1 MASKI
6 IVVAFILVAVAHAV
20 PIAPA
25 KPVPENNLA
34 TTLNTGAVRAIE
46 LLQSQGMDDSACRSE
61 AQLIINGII
70 HQCNSSQIALNSLT
84 SGEECAILGQE
95 EVSIARETKR
105 VAIERHETAK
115 LAVKTTFSATVTLSS
130 RSFSMLLNEGCDWI
144 QTDEAYLIAKQ
155 HYEAAVSEE
164 SEASVAVNLAT
175 KALEF
180 KIIEAAELKKAC
192 ECQVQTDHVHLWTGA
207 TSRAAASLAA
217 WQQAQRMICVLDSEF
232 NATHKLTKCTYPEPP
247 KHVKPF
253 IVPDAENQVCQ
264 IAPNIVGVCNID
276 SLTGEEYYA
285 LEESTLNKNDH
296 YCYHVK
302 VGSEAIQGHIG
313 QDHTDVAA
321 DGHTCNKENF
331 SRDQEVG
338 THVSKVSDTEQL
350 YTLGTAQYC
359 ESGKARQGQLKI
371 SQDPAVESTT
381 AVAVEKSSCNYDVT
395 ITVSSCGQKHVED
408 MKDWRVEPRK
418 TISDTVTS
426 SGEVTSTS
434 TSTPSSS
441 TTTTSSSTTSSG
453 TPSSSTTTTSSSS
466 TSSSTSSTTSTQT
479 FTSTTSSTQ
488 STWTAYTTPMIVEN
502 GLPLPE
508 WHPPSPAPFAPLP
521 EWHPP
526 SPAPVAPLPEGPL
539 E

>member
-1 MASKI
+1 MGNPFKNMASKI
-6 IVVAFILVAVAHAV
+6 IVVAFILVAVAHAS

-25 KPVPENNLA
+25 KPVPENDLA

-175 KALEF
+175 KSLEF

-207 TSRAAASLAA
+207 TSRAA
-217 WQQAQRMICVLDSEF
+217 WQQAHRMICVLDSEF

-264 IAPNIVGVCNID
+264 IAPNTVGECNLEP
-276 SLTGEEYYA
+276 LTGEEYYA
-285 LEESTLNKNDH
+285 LEESSMYKNTY

-302 VGSEAIQGHIG
+302 VGSETNQGHIA
-313 QDHTDVAA
+313 QDTTGVVAS
-321 DGHTCNKENF
+321 GLTCNEENF

-338 THVSKVSDTEQL
+338 NHVSKVSDTEQL

-359 ESGKARQGQLKI
+359 ESGKSRQGQLKI
-371 SQDPAVESTT
+371 SQDPAAESTT

-441 TTTTSSSTTSSG
+441 TTTT
-453 TPSSSTTTTSSSS
+453 
-466 TSSSTSSTTSTQT
+466 QT
-479 FTSTTSSTQ
+479 WTSTTSSTK
-488 STWTAYTTPMIVEN
+488 STWNIYVTPMILENNLPPLVYITPMIVEN
-502 GLPLPE
+502 DLP
-508 WHPPSPAPFAPLP
+508 
-521 EWHPP
+521 
-526 SPAPVAPLPEGPL
+526 PL